1 MTSLA
6 DDIRA
11 EVDRVAARF
20 RQFTDADALR
30 DRGPG
35 KWIRKEIL
43 GHLIDSAANNHQR
56 IVRAQASNPLV
67 MPGYD
72 QEAWVRANGYRSR
85 AWSELVG
92 LWVALNRHLAQAVDL
107 VPAAAWAHHC
117 AIGGDEPVTLEFLV
131 ADYLRHMRHHLAQ
144 IEHE

>member
-1 MTSLA
+1 MTA
-6 DDIRA
+6 VANDIRE
-11 EVDRVAARF
+11 EVERAASVF
-20 RQFTDADALR
+20 AGWTDVDATL

-35 KWIRKEIL
+35 KWVRKEIL
-43 GHLIDSAANNHQR
+43 GHLVDSASNNHQR

-72 QEAWVRANGYRSR
+72 QEAWVRANGYRAR
-85 AWSELVG
+85 RWSEIVAV
-92 LWVALNRHLAQAVDL
+92 WVTLNRHLAQAVDL
-107 VPAAAWAHHC
+107 VPAGAWGHQC

-144 IEHE
+144 IEQA